1 MYNLIYFHSQ
11 DELRKL
17 SNILST
23 RFELIE
29 WSHIDAIST
38 LLMIQVYYG
47 IDPTETI
54 LDRVLQKRLKAA

>member
-29 WSHIDAIST
+29 WSHIDAISK